1 MISLEKCATIEEC
14 IERVQENIINCDIKD
29 VFLLANAC
37 NLLTDNSFDELDFDG
52 QEWVLCTYELA
63 EERAK
68 DYILESVWAFN
79 ASFISSHSDIDSD
92 IIAAVQANDKCES
105 NNDLLLKIINDKDY
119 FVSDAIGCDGLG
131 HFLNSYEDEC
141 IELGNDRNG
150 VYWVAYRTN

>member
-14 IERVQENIINCDIKD
+14 IEHIQENIVNCDIKD

-52 QEWVLCTYELA
+52 GGWTICTYEEA
-63 EERAK
+63 EKRAK
-68 DYILESVWAFN
+68 DYILDTVWAFN
-79 ASFISSHSDIDSD
+79 ASFISSHSGIDSD

-105 NNDLLLKIINDKDY
+105 NNELLLKIINNKEH
-119 FVSDAIGCDGLG
+119 FVNDAIGCGGLG
-131 HFLNSYEDEC
+131 NFLNSYDGEC
-141 IELGNDRNG
+141 IELGNDKQG

>member
-14 IERVQENIINCDIKD
+14 IERVQENIVNCDIKD

-37 NLLTDNSFDELDFDG
+37 NLLMDKAYDELDFDG
-52 QEWVLCTYELA
+52 QEWTICTYTEA
-63 EERAK
+63 EKRAK
-68 DYILESVWAFN
+68 DYILDSVWAFN
-79 ASFISSHSDIDSD
+79 ASFISSHSGIDSD

-131 HFLNSYEDEC
+131 HFLNTYDEEC
-141 IELGNDRNG
+141 QELGNDKNG